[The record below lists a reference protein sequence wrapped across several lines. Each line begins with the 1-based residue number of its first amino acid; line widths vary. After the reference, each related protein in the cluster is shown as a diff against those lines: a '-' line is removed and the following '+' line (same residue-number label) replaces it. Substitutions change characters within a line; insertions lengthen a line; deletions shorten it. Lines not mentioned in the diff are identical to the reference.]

1 MKSNKVDLALNVLKF
16 VLGGIGVILCML
28 IFNGPNGEDT
38 LVDQVAFRDGAKL
51 GATISYTGIIM
62 FACAAII
69 VLFFFVQLV
78 TNTKKTILSII
89 GILIALGVYL
99 IIRMMGTDDTN
110 ASLAL
115 RDPVSDSSI
124 NATSAGIYTIF
135 VGLIV
140 SVLVIILGPFMGRLR
155 K

>member
-1 MKSNKVDLALNVLKF
+1 MKSNKVDLALNVLKY

-38 LVDQVAFRDGAKL
+38 LVDQVAFREGAKL

-78 TNTKKTILSII
+78 SNPKKTIMSII
-89 GILIALGVYL
+89 GIIIALVIYL
-99 IIRMMGTDDTN
+99 VMRMIGTSDTN
-110 ASLAL
+110 ESLAL
-115 RDPVSDSSI
+115 RDPVSLSSI

-135 VGLIV
+135 VGLIA
-140 SVLVIILGPFMGRLR
+140 SVLAIVLGPFMGRLR

>member
-1 MKSNKVDLALNVLKF
+1 MKSNKVDLVLNLLKF

-78 TNTKKTILSII
+78 SNPKKTILSII
-89 GILIALGVYL
+89 GVIIALVIYL
-99 IIRMMGTDDTN
+99 VIRMIGTDDTN

-135 VGLIV
+135 IGMAI
-140 SVLVIILGPFMGRLR
+140 SVLVIVLGPFMGRLR

>member
-1 MKSNKVDLALNVLKF
+1 MKSNKVDLALNVLKY

-38 LVDQVAFRDGAKL
+38 LVDQVAFREGAKL

-78 TNTKKTILSII
+78 SNPKKTIMTYIQI
-89 GILIALGVYL
+89 MVVY
-99 IIRMMGTDDTN
+99 MST
-110 ASLAL
+110 
-115 RDPVSDSSI
+115 
-124 NATSAGIYTIF
+124 
-135 VGLIV
+135 
-140 SVLVIILGPFMGRLR
+140 
-155 K
+155 